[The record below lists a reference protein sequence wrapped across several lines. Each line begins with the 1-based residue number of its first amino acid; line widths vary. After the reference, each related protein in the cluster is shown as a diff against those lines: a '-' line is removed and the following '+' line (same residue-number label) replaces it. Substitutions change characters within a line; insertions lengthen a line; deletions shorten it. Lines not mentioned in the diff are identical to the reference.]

1 MRAPLIGASPP
12 DRSRASR
19 RTSMQPPAAAAVR
32 DRGEFT
38 RRNGYSWAKKYT
50 NAGTTTRSHPVAVRS
65 SAICETRSRSSSSAA
80 RTRARSAPAA
90 QAMSASVNNRYPGRA
105 PSSPAAVR
113 PWAMAHTLPAQP
125 GGSGAPATTR
135 RTRPGRPGSGRKW
148 ALSPAATSA
157 VPSVLQ
163 SSTRITVSEPG

>member
-1 MRAPLIGASPP
+1 MRAPLIGTSPP
-12 DRSRASR
+12 DRCKASR

-38 RRNGYSWAKKYT
+38 RPNGYSWAKKYT
-50 NAGTTTRSHPVAVRS
+50 NAGTTTRSHSVAVRS
-65 SAICETRSRSSSSAA
+65 SAICETRSRSSPSAA
-80 RTRARSAPAA
+80 RTRARSAPDS
-90 QAMSASVNNRYPGRA
+90 QAMSASVNSTYPGAA
-105 PSSPAAVR
+105 PPSPAAAR

-135 RTRPGRPGSGRKW
+135 RARPGRPGGPGW
-148 ALSPAATSA
+148 GPSPAATSA

-163 SSTRITVSEPG
+163 SSTRMTVSGPG

>member
-1 MRAPLIGASPP
+1 MRAPLIGPSPP

-19 RTSMQPPAAAAVR
+19 RTSMQPPAAAATR

-38 RRNGYSWAKKYT
+38 RGNGYSWAKKYT

-65 SAICETRSRSSSSAA
+65 SAICETRSRSSASAA

-90 QAMSASVNNRYPGRA
+90 QAMSASVNSTYPGSA
-105 PSSPAAVR
+105 PAAAR
-113 PWAMAHTLPAQP
+113 PRAMAHTLPAQP
-125 GGSGAPATTR
+125 GGGGAPATTR
-135 RTRPGRPGSGRKW
+135 STRPGRPGSGRKW
-148 ALSPAATSA
+148 APSPAATSA